1 MRTGRLTDKI
11 MNGRMA
17 HVIEAK
23 RHAFNTI
30 IAKDIQIQN
39 IPAPEQVP
47 ISTLAHGLDRVL
59 FKWVKSFFSPFVIA
73 FTHSWSFSPGVHYL
87 QDPRS
92 RVFNFDP
99 FLRDICPPREFD
111 FDALGIPYI
120 LPSKDKNLQDLAKKT
135 SSKYCGS
142 TSSMTGVLSHVYFL
156 ISSWKPVNISTLSS
170 AFAKEV
176 TRKALH

>member
-1 MRTGRLTDKI
+1 MDQIDLKTVYRFKMRTGRLTDKI

-59 FKWVKSFFSPFVIA
+59 FK
-73 FTHSWSFSPGVHYL
+73 
-87 QDPRS
+87 
-92 RVFNFDP
+92 
-99 FLRDICPPREFD
+99 
-111 FDALGIPYI
+111 
-120 LPSKDKNLQDLAKKT
+120 
-135 SSKYCGS
+135 
-142 TSSMTGVLSHVYFL
+142 
-156 ISSWKPVNISTLSS
+156 
-170 AFAKEV
+170 
-176 TRKALH
+176 